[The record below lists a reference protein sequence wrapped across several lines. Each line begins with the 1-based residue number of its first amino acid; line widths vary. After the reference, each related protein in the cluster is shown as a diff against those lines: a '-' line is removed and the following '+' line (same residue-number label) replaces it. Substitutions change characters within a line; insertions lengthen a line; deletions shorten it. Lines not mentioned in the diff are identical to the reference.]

1 MTERAV
7 ILSGFG
13 GQGLLFAGQVVAE
26 AALAEGRHVTW
37 LPSYGP
43 EMRGGSASCT
53 VIVSEAPIGSP
64 VTDEADVVLA
74 LTPPS
79 LARFE
84 RALRPGGVLVL
95 NASLIEARPTRTDIE
110 IVDAP
115 CSAIAATAGD
125 ERVVSVVALGAA
137 LARLQLVG
145 VEAIRAALSRGTRH
159 GGAEQLARNLAALD
173 AGLAAGASTGVAA

>member
-1 MTERAV
+1 M

-26 AALAEGRHVTW
+26 AALAAGKHVTW

-53 VIVSEAPIGSP
+53 VIVSDAPIGSP

-84 RALRPGGVLVL
+84 RALRPGGILVV
-95 NASLIEARPTRTDIE
+95 NASLIEAQPTRTDVE
-110 IVDAP
+110 VVDAP
-115 CSAIAATAGD
+115 CSDIAASAGD

-145 VEAIRAALSRGTRH
+145 VGFIRAALARGTLH

-173 AGLAAGASTGVAA
+173 AGLAVGGARVEA